1 MTHPAHL
8 ARRPLAIVLAALL
21 AVPFASAQS
30 GDAAALRKLQEE
42 NATLRKQLA
51 EAQTKATTA
60 PAIKP
65 AAQPAGA
72 MTAPRAA
79 TPSLATDEGVQVLSP
94 FQVNTD
100 KDYGYLKT
108 NSVTATRIGV
118 EVQRTPLAIEIKSA
132 EFLADTSANTITDIL
147 RYTSSGSGDNAFRMA
162 RPANGATPQGNFTMR
177 GFQVNTLLRNGV
189 TRYGSWNVD
198 NAERVEI
205 VKGPAALFFGS
216 GAPGGVI
223 NYVTKQPSFSKIPTS
238 VDYITGT
245 DHKKKVVIDTNQKF
259 SDKAAMRIV
268 GGWENSGGDR
278 RWEFDK
284 NNNITGSLAV
294 VPFASGKVKITFEA
308 EFVEN
313 KFSENRQ
320 DWFYPDGWF
329 QAYAA
334 PSQALINAAGAAVS
348 GAADPVAAYR
358 NRIFNPGGYGTWG
371 IDNRNA
377 SGNLTQATYTKI
389 IKGAYYQDRNNKRI
403 HDKAFNY
410 TERGAYTKN
419 DIALTS
425 ATVEASPFDWL
436 DARYVV
442 TKDNSRFDSIEGIMN
457 PYADG
462 RLFNSQIAA
471 SAGYYR
477 KLTDQQFDV
486 VVKKDFLG
494 MKNKV
499 LFGGFFRDSIQQ
511 YNANAAQA
519 PLFPFYAQ
527 IPGSTNPLG
536 NPNNA
541 FVPAGVANVG
551 QVPVNQVIR
560 DRFGVIKTVQQVFT
574 QFDPGFEIAP
584 DIKPLAAIDRTL
596 LDGYRAQDQAGYLNY
611 QGQLMDDRLTILGG
625 VRREMHRDS
634 GQVLTSNFPYFAP
647 PAYAFADQAT
657 YPPGVYNYDPS
668 YAGDRDGNFSR
679 VAGTSWMGGL
689 SFAIKKDINV
699 YASVSKIYNRNGAT
713 NAGGFSA
720 LDVPNWYA
728 AAKGFLGNTPFVYN
742 GKTINSVADLTA
754 ALHDIGADTL
764 IQPETGRNVEV
775 GVKTSLWDNKLVGTV
790 SLFHMYRVN
799 RRVDDPTRV
808 ANEPLNGVN
817 NYQYFGQP
825 GTINPTGF
833 NFVGGRLLRWRTV
846 GQKDIIE
853 GADAEITWTP
863 RRNFQTV
870 INGAWMWTAKTDNA
884 PTVNKPGSAAYN
896 ASSATAKVASDIY
909 YGARLENVPEFRLNT
924 FSKYTFTEGPT
935 RGLSV
940 ALGTR
945 YSSKMVLSRS
955 VDWNP
960 LTNGFQ
966 SGNYLVFDSAIT
978 YPWEVNGYKISTSF
992 RVQNLADKTYFEG
1005 GTAASPGRQLY
1016 ISNALR
1022 F

>member
-1 MTHPAHL
+1 MKPQSTKSASPDRAKKLVSLCL
-8 ARRPLAIVLAALL
+8 ATSIAASTS
-21 AVPFASAQS
+21 FAQAPSADS
-30 GDAAALRKLQEE
+30 LRKLQDE
-42 NATLRKQLA
+42 NATLRKRLA
-51 EAQTKATTA
+51 ELEGTAA
-60 PAIKP
+60 PAAPASRAAAP
-65 AAQPAGA
+65 AAAKSAAPA
-72 MTAPRAA
+72 TK
-79 TPSLATDEGVQVLSP
+79 LKTDEGVQALSP
-94 FQVNTD
+94 FQVSTD

-118 EVQRTPLAIEIKSA
+118 EIQRTPLAIEVKSA
-132 EFLADTSANTITDIL
+132 EFLADTNTSTITDIL

-162 RPANGATPQGNFTMR
+162 RPANGATPQGAFTMR

-223 NYVTKQPSFSKIPTS
+223 NYVTKQPSFTQIPTT
-238 VDYITGT
+238 VDYTTGT
-245 DHKKKVVIDTNQKF
+245 DQKTKVTVDTNQSF
-259 SDKAAMRIV
+259 GDRAAMRIV

-284 NNNITGSLAV
+284 NNNITASLAV
-294 VPFASGKVKITFEA
+294 NPFKSGKVKITFEA
-308 EFVEN
+308 EFVDN
-313 KFSENRQ
+313 KFNENRQ

-329 QAYAA
+329 QAYGN
-334 PSQALINAAGAAVS
+334 PTPALIAAAGLTTN
-348 GAADPVAAYR
+348 ADPVAAYR
-358 NRIFNPGGYGTWG
+358 TRLFNPGGYGTWG
-371 IDNRNA
+371 NDMRIA
-377 SGNLTQATYTKI
+377 SNDLTKATYTKI
-389 IKGAYYQDRNNKRI
+389 IKGAYYTDRSGQRI

-425 ATVEASPFDWL
+425 ATVEASPFDWV
-436 DARYVV
+436 DARYVI
-442 TKDNSRFDSIEGIMN
+442 TKDNSRFDAIEGTMN

-462 RLFNSQIAA
+462 RLFNSQIAS

-477 KLTDQQFDV
+477 KLTDHQFDFV
-486 VVKKDFLG
+486 FKKDAFG
-494 MKNKV
+494 IKNKV
-499 LFGGFFRDSIQQ
+499 LAGGFFRKALQQ

-527 IPGSTNPLG
+527 IPGSTNPAG

-541 FVPAGVANVG
+541 FVPAGLANVG

-574 QFDPGFEIAP
+574 QFDPGFEVAP

-596 LDGYRAQDQAGYLNY
+596 LDGYGYQEQAGYINY
-611 QGQLMDDRLTILGG
+611 QGQLLDDRLTILAG

-647 PAYAFADQAT
+647 PAYAFADTAT

-668 YAGDRDGNFSR
+668 YAGDRDGQFSR

-689 SFAIKKDINV
+689 SYAIKKDINV

-713 NAGGFSA
+713 NAGGFSS

-728 AAKGFLGNTPFVYN
+728 AAKANLGSTPFVYR
-742 GKTINSVADLTA
+742 GTTINSVNDLIA
-754 ALHDIGADTL
+754 KLHDIGADTL
-764 IQPETGRNVEV
+764 IKPETGRNVEV
-775 GVKTSLWDNKLVGTV
+775 GVKTSLWDNKLVGTL
-790 SLFHMYRVN
+790 SFFHMYRVN
-799 RRVDDPTRV
+799 RRVDDATAQ

-817 NYQYFGQP
+817 NQQYFGAP

-833 NFVGGRLLRWRTV
+833 NFINGRLLRWRTV
-846 GQKDIIE
+846 GQKDVIE
-853 GADAEITWTP
+853 GTDAEVTWTP

-870 INGAWMWTAKTDNA
+870 INGAWMWTAKTVDA

-909 YGARLENVPEFRLNT
+909 YG
-924 FSKYTFTEGPT
+924 
-935 RGLSV
+935 
-940 ALGTR
+940 
-945 YSSKMVLSRS
+945 
-955 VDWNP
+955 
-960 LTNGFQ
+960 
-966 SGNYLVFDSAIT
+966 
-978 YPWEVNGYKISTSF
+978 
-992 RVQNLADKTYFEG
+992 
-1005 GTAASPGRQLY
+1005 
-1016 ISNALR
+1016 
-1022 F
+1022 